1 MVEKTGL
8 WCNVQKV
15 DAGWSSPVARQ
26 AHNLKV
32 TGSNPVPATKYK
44 TPREKNLRGVFC
56 VGGTPCATPAR
67 KCLASCPGPLKTTS
81 PSTQVGRHGQQ
92 RGPEREAL
100 PHRATERLSTLQTG
114 ISSHSSHKGSARS
127 LRISH
132 PGRSSALPW
141 REQSWDHV
149 SPGHL
154 GWPQILA
161 ILRCIDAKQRPGRH
175 IWKIHQTVIV
185 RARWRHREHVRFKCC
200 RSRGRYRPIGSRV
213 HNEAG

>member
-1 MVEKTGL
+1 MVLCLKTWESRSLPGL
-8 WCNVQKV
+8 PKTAKSSTHVRLDLFIGLITRHLV

-100 PHRATERLSTLQTG
+100 PHRASAGLKTLTDRNTEPQQPPWVHDPLTEMRNFT
-114 ISSHSSHKGSARS
+114 R
-127 LRISH
+127 RIS
-132 PGRSSALPW
+132 L
-141 REQSWDHV
+141 
-149 SPGHL
+149 
-154 GWPQILA
+154 
-161 ILRCIDAKQRPGRH
+161 
-175 IWKIHQTVIV
+175 
-185 RARWRHREHVRFKCC
+185 
-200 RSRGRYRPIGSRV
+200 
-213 HNEAG
+213 EAQC